1 MRMRSVRLADDLDR
15 DFCWFRWT
23 IVAALKCVRNDAGQ
37 TDSKQVNCGSHFRLD
52 HGLHCSQ
59 LLIVMLCDQLMN
71 LTVNLLLDLLLY
83 LFLDVFLQPWQL
95 GFNVL

>member
-15 DFCWFRWT
+15 DFHWVRWT
-23 IVAALKCVRNDAGQ
+23 IVAALKCVGNNARQ
-37 TDSKQVNCGSHFRLD
+37 TDSKQVNCGAHFRLD

-59 LLIVMLCDQLMN
+59 LLIVLLCDQLMN
-71 LTVNLLLDLLLY
+71 LMVDLLLDLLLH

-95 GFNVL
+95 RFDVL